1 MTSVE
6 PALIVMASA
15 PDAAL
20 TPAVPTPSLTMLID
34 LVMVIGPK
42 PPGSSTS
49 ISPPAVVW
57 VMAKAK
63 VRHGCVRVQAPLSV
77 PVPDTQVRRFVAEA
91 GVDDSAAPSAS
102 RDAVI
107 LD

>member
-20 TPAVPTPSLTMLID
+20 TPAVPTPSFTMLID
-34 LVMVIGPK
+34 LVMTSGPK

-49 ISPPAVVW
+49 ISPPAAVW

-63 VRHGCVRVQAPLSV
+63 VRHGCVRVQAPLSL
-77 PVPDTQVRRFVAEA
+77 PVPDTQVRRFVPDA
-91 GVDDSAAPSAS
+91 GVDESGAASHRA
-102 RDAVI
+102 
-107 LD
+107 